1 MRNENKITV
10 QTGIDLFQLAE
21 STESF
26 ELGCYFVQKWYELDK
41 TIELHDNCKDVLYM
55 VISYDTKTNYYAT
68 RLLDIQRIKARFKI
82 EGSISWR
89 PINIR

>member
-10 QTGIDLFQLAE
+10 QTGIYLFQLVE

-41 TIELHDNCKDVLYM
+41 TIELHDNCNDVLYM
-55 VISYDTKTNYYAT
+55 VISYRTKMNYYT
-68 RLLDIQRIKARFKI
+68 TSLDEIQRIKRVHKI